1 MSARMSQACELI
13 FLPLPTLLLSMGPSV
28 GLNVDCSEWVKLGII
43 DEADKLDRNWANWT
57 TFSQVSIV
65 PKTKG

>member
-1 MSARMSQACELI
+1 MSQACGLI
-13 FLPLPTLLLSMGPSV
+13 FLPLPAPLLNMGSFSV

-65 PKTKG
+65 PKKEG